1 MLGALEAN
9 LVGSVVVALET
20 EARWAVLFAVEG
32 LHAVQ
37 RRLVCLL
44 HPLRNLTRQRRVV
57 AVRSPSLIYRSP
69 STH

>member
-9 LVGSVVVALET
+9 LVGSVVVALEA
-20 EARWAVLFAVEG
+20 EARRAVLFAVEG

-37 RRLVCLL
+37 RRLVRLL

-57 AVRSPSLIYRSP
+57 AVRSPSLIHRSP